1 MKAITP
7 AEAIQ
12 AIQAKE
18 QGSNIPT
25 FIFDI
30 FNQLIILELSNNVA
44 TISQE
49 SVVSA
54 ILAQYSNSRQEI
66 FDKHWL
72 DVESVYEAAG
82 WTVEYDKPGYNETY
96 SATFTFSIAAK

>member
-1 MKAITP
+1 MQAITP

-12 AIQAKE
+12 AKAQL
-18 QGSNIPT
+18 SDIPT
-25 FIFDI
+25 FVFDI
-30 FNQLIILELSNNVA
+30 FNKLIILELSNNIA

-72 DVESVYEAAG
+72 DVEPVYKAAG
-82 WTVEYDKPGYNETY
+82 WKVEYDKPGYNETY